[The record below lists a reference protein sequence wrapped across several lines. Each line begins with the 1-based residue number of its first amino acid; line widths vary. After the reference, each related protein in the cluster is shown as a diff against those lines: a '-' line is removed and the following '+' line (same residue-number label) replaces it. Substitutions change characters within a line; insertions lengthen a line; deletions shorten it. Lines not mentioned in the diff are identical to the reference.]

1 MPRRTTNLAVASVLL
16 LVTLVGCS
24 AGPPAPTIDLT
35 ARDLGLYIGDQP
47 AEEIA
52 LKAGQTYRIRLT
64 IDEARDHNLFIGSP
78 DDLSHQR
85 YDRIVGVA
93 TFRGKG
99 TAEFDYTAPA
109 SGPLQFACVLAGHY
123 GTMHGEIVF
132 EP

>member
-1 MPRRTTNLAVASVLL
+1 MLHRATGVAITIVMSV
-16 LVTLVGCS
+16 VVVGCAVSQS
-24 AGPPAPTIDLT
+24 APAIDLS
-35 ARDLGLYIGDQP
+35 ARDLGLFIGDQP
-47 AEEIA
+47 AAKIS

-93 TFRGKG
+93 TFRGRG
-99 TAEFDYTAPA
+99 TAEFDYTVPA

-123 GTMHGEIVF
+123 GTMHGDIVI

>member
-1 MPRRTTNLAVASVLL
+1 MLRRATSLASVLL

-24 AGPPAPTIDLT
+24 AGQAAPAIDLS
-35 ARDLGLYIGDQP
+35 ARDLGLFIGDQP

-64 IDEARDHNLFIGSP
+64 IDEDSDHNLFIGAA

-85 YDRIVGVA
+85 YDRIVGIA

-99 TAEFDYTAPA
+99 TAEFDYTAPT

-123 GTMHGEIVF
+123 GTMHGDIVI